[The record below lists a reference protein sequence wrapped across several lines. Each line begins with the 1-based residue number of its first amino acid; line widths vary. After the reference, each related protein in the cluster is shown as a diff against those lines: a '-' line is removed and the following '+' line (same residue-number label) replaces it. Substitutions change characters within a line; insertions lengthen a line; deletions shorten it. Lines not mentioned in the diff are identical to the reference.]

1 MILNVLDLHQRDFSE
16 HFPISYFGN
25 FSDQKLMDA
34 GTPFAKAFSF
44 NHFQWWEYPERKD
57 ACHDPA
63 GQKTRLY
70 EDKSTPELKRPA

>member
-1 MILNVLDLHQRDFSE
+1 MAVVVDITLNLPYYGQANKISHQYTISIITSLFILNVLDLHLRDFSE

-44 NHFQWWEYPERKD
+44 NHF
-57 ACHDPA
+57 H
-63 GQKTRLY
+63 
-70 EDKSTPELKRPA
+70 